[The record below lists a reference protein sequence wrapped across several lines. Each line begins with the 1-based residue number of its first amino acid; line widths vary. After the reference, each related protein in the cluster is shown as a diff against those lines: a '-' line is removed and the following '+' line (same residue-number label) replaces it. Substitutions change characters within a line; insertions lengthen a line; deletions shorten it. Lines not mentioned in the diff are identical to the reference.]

1 MKLKKTLNAYRS
13 ITHASMKT
21 IVPLKVLQP
30 YKEVIEKEVWGPVF
44 WTVFH
49 KKAKGGF
56 TKQWLKRFGNSIP
69 CPDCKEHYFE
79 LLQRFP
85 IELFDRPKAKGYNNE
100 VYAWLIHNMVNTERS
115 NKPFFSWK
123 EYERKYND

>member
-1 MKLKKTLNAYRS
+1 MN
-13 ITHASMKT
+13 IT
-21 IVPLKVLQP
+21 PLKVLAP

-49 KKAKGGF
+49 KKAKEGF
-56 TKQWLKRFGNSIP
+56 ADKWLRRFGNSIP

-85 IELFDRPKAKGYNNE
+85 IKLFHKSKSDE
-100 VYAWLIHNMVNTERS
+100 IYAWMLHNMVNTERS
-115 NKPFFSWK
+115 NKPYFSWK
-123 EYERKYND
+123 EYERKYK